1 MSREDPPG
9 GRRGRPAR
17 RRATRRR
24 LLRAGGLAGVALLS
38 GCTGDVGDELPPNDK
53 RPVSGYVPELPV
65 TQRSSILAERI
76 RVGAD
81 AGVESEA
88 DLEGA
93 FEEHS
98 LEIESVDTER
108 DVLTVEYVTTER
120 YVQGALHDVG
130 VLAGAYASI
139 VDAGVDT
146 VAMDVTILDDAPES
160 YGAAEVDT
168 AWALGY
174 NDGTLTAEE
183 YGELVGTTVETKR
196 DSPDVAVEPSE

>member
-1 MSREDPPG
+1 MSREDSPGDGG
-9 GRRGRPAR
+9 GRRAR
-17 RRATRRR
+17 RLATRRR

-38 GCTGDVGDELPPNDK
+38 GCTADVGDEFPPNDK

-76 RVGAD
+76 RVGVD

-88 DLEGA
+88 DLDGA

-120 YVQGALHDVG
+120 YAQGTLHDVG
-130 VLAGAYASI
+130 LLAGAYASI
-139 VDAGVDT
+139 VEAGTDT

-160 YGAAEVDT
+160 YGAAEIDT
-168 AWALGY
+168 AWALAY

-196 DSPDVAVEPSE
+196 ESPDVAVEPSE